1 MAHIPVLLKEII
13 ENLNINGSDIVLD
26 GTINGGG
33 HSEVFCKK
41 LSKEGLLIGI
51 DRDSNALKKARKKL
65 SVLDCNIFLWEGNFR
80 DLDIAISESGV
91 KNIDKSLFDLGL
103 SSNQLESSGRGFSF
117 LKCEPLIM
125 TFNPN
130 PKEEDITAMD
140 IVNDWEEN
148 NISDIIYGYGEER
161 FSRRIA
167 KGIVEARKEKPIKT
181 TTELVEIIE
190 KSIPA
195 RYRVGRR
202 IHCAT
207 KTFQALRTAVNDE
220 IQSAKQGIEK
230 AIDYTNKGGVVA
242 VITFHSI
249 EDRMVKNLFKE
260 QKEKGVCKILTKKPI
275 VPGDEEIKDNPR
287 SRSAKLRI
295 VEKL

>member
-1 MAHIPVLLKEII
+1 
-13 ENLNINGSDIVLD
+13 LNINGSDIVLD

-80 DLDIAISESGV
+80 DLDVAISESGV

-140 IVNDWEEN
+140 TVNDWEEN